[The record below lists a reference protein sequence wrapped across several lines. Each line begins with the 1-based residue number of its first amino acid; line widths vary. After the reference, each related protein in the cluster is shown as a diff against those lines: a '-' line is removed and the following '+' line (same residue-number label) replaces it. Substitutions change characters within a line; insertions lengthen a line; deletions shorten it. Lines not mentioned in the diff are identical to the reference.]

1 MTDASPENESPTRV
15 LEKLRQASL
24 RPTRQ
29 RIALARRLFAG
40 GDRHVTAERLHSEAL
55 ADEAGVSLATV
66 YNTLRLFEKAGLL
79 RALVVDAGRS
89 FFDTN
94 TAHHHHF
101 FFEETGAL
109 IDVPGDSVTVGA
121 LPSPPPGTTITR
133 VDVVIRVTGGCAEG
147 DDAGAR

>member
-15 LEKLRQASL
+15 LEKLRQAGL

-101 FFEETGAL
+101 FFKETGAL

>member
-1 MTDASPENESPTRV
+1 M
-15 LEKLRQASL
+15 LEKLRQAGL

-29 RIALARRLFAG
+29 RIALARCLFAG

-79 RALVVDAGRS
+79 CALVVDAGRS

>member
-1 MTDASPENESPTRV
+1 MTDASPENENPTRA
-15 LEKLRQASL
+15 LEKLRQAGL

-55 ADEAGVSLATV
+55 ADETGVSLATV

-121 LPSPPPGTTITR
+121 LPPPPPGTTITR

>member
-1 MTDASPENESPTRV
+1 MTDASPENESRA
-15 LEKLRQASL
+15 LEKLRQAGL

-29 RIALARRLFAG
+29 RIALARRLFSG

-66 YNTLRLFEKAGLL
+66 YNALRRFEKAGLL
-79 RALVVDAGRS
+79 RELVVEAGRS

-109 IDVPGDSVTVGA
+109 IDVPGDSVTVGT
-121 LPSPPPGTTITR
+121 LPVPPPGTTVAR
-133 VDVVIRVTGGCAEG
+133 VDVVIRVTGGG
-147 DDAGAR
+147 GGAP